1 MDIFC
6 STGHFVI
13 LSALLGTDKGSVR
26 TGLIG
31 PPQGTL
37 PTHPHNT
44 WETRGGHRKGLLR
57 H

>member
-57 H
+57 P